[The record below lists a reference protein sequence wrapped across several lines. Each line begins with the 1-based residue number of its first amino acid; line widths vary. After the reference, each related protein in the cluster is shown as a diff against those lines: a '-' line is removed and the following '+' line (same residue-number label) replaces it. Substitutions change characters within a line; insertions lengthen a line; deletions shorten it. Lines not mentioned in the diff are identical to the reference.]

1 MDGTGSHAGALLG
14 DVRHDPYQSGG
25 LGTPAHERV
34 EAGMIHKANK
44 GVLYIDE
51 IGTMSMKTQQELLSA
66 NARKNIL
73 LLDKVKTVVEQ
84 WCDRKQYHVI
94 LFL

>member
-1 MDGTGSHAGALLG
+1 MKGKKQTPFVDATGAHAGALLG

-34 EAGMIHKANK
+34 EAGMIHKAHK

-51 IGTMSMKTQQELLSA
+51 IGTMKMKTQQELLTA
-66 NARKNIL
+66 MQ
-73 LLDKVKTVVEQ
+73 DKKYYNY
-84 WCDRKQYHVI
+84 WAKRN
-94 LFL
+94 